1 MKIGLLGKK
10 IGMTQIFDQ
19 EGKALPVTILQ
30 LGPCLV
36 TEIKN
41 LESHGYKAIQIGY
54 IETKLKKLNKA
65 EIGHLN
71 KYNIPPLKYLKEYRV
86 NSLDNFE
93 IGKLI
98 TVKDLKI
105 DQNISISSISIGKG
119 FMGCIKR
126 HNFSKG
132 PMSHGSKNH
141 KQPGSIGAGTTPG
154 KVFAGKKMAGR
165 MGGKKVTIQN
175 LSIID
180 IKTNHNIIVVKGSVP
195 GKTGNIVSVHQ
206 K

>member
-1 MKIGLLGKK
+1 MKVGLLGKK
-10 IGMTQIFDQ
+10 IGMTQVFDQ
-19 EGKALPVTILQ
+19 EGKALPVTILK
-30 LGPCLV
+30 LGPCLI
-36 TEIKN
+36 TEIKD
-41 LESHGYKAIQIGY
+41 LESHGYKSIQIGY
-54 IETKLKKLNKA
+54 IETQSNKLNKA
-65 EIGHLN
+65 EIGHLS

-98 TVKDLKI
+98 TVKDLRI
-105 DQNISISSISIGKG
+105 DHNISISSTSIGKG
-119 FMGCIKR
+119 FTGCIKR
-126 HNFSKG
+126 HNFSRG

-175 LSIID
+175 LRIID
-180 IKTNHNIIVVKGSVP
+180 IKTNHNIIIVKGSVP
-195 GKTGNIVSVHQ
+195 GKPGNIISIHQ

>member
-19 EGKALPVTILQ
+19 EGKAVPVTILE

-36 TEIKN
+36 TQIKSI
-41 LESHGYKAIQIGY
+41 ESHGYKAIQLGY
-54 IETKLKKLNKA
+54 VEVKKNKLNKA

-71 KYNIPPLKYLKEYRV
+71 KYNMPALKYLKEYRV
-86 NSLDNFE
+86 NSLNDFE
-93 IGKLI
+93 IGQWI
-98 TVKDLKI
+98 TVEDFKI
-105 DQNISISSISIGKG
+105 NQNISVSSISIGKG
-119 FMGCIKR
+119 FTGCTKK
-126 HNFSKG
+126 HNFSRG

-154 KVFAGKKMAGR
+154 KVFAGKRMASR

-175 LSIID
+175 LKIID
-180 IKTNHNIIVVKGSVP
+180 IKTNNNIIVIKGSVP
-195 GKTGNIVSVHQ
+195 GKPGNIISINQ

>member
-1 MKIGLLGKK
+1 MKVGLLGKK

-30 LGPCLV
+30 LGPCLI
-36 TEIKN
+36 TEIKD

-54 IETKLKKLNKA
+54 IEAKSNKLNKA

-98 TVKDLKI
+98 TVKDLNI
-105 DQNISISSISIGKG
+105 GQNISISSTSIGKG

-126 HNFSKG
+126 HNFSRG

-175 LSIID
+175 LRIVD
-180 IKTNHNIIVVKGSVP
+180 IKTNHNIIIVKGSVP
-195 GKTGNIVSVHQ
+195 GKPGNIVSIHQ

>member
-30 LGPCLV
+30 LGPCRV

-54 IETKLKKLNKA
+54 IEAKSNKLNKA

-71 KYNIPPLKYLKEYRV
+71 KHNISPLKYLKEYRV

-105 DQNISISSISIGKG
+105 DENICVSSTSIGKG
-119 FMGCIKR
+119 FTGCIKR
-126 HNFSKG
+126 HNFSRG

-165 MGGKKVTIQN
+165 MGGGKVTIQN
-175 LSIID
+175 LRIID
-180 IKTNHNIIVVKGSVP
+180 IKINHNIIIVKGSVP
-195 GKTGNIVSVHQ
+195 GKTGNIVSIYQ

>member
-30 LGPCLV
+30 LGPCIV

-41 LESHGYKAIQIGY
+41 LESHGYQAIQIGY
-54 IETKLKKLNKA
+54 IEAKSNKLNKA
-65 EIGHLN
+65 QIGHLN
-71 KYNIPPLKYLKEYRV
+71 KYNIPHLKYLKEYRV
-86 NSLDNFE
+86 NSLENFE

-105 DQNISISSISIGKG
+105 DQNISISGTSIGKG
-119 FMGCIKR
+119 FTGCTKR
-126 HNFSKG
+126 HNFSRG

-154 KVFAGKKMAGR
+154 RVFAGKKMTGR

-175 LSIID
+175 LRIID
-180 IKTNHNIIVVKGSVP
+180 IKTNHNIIIVKGSIP
-195 GKTGNIVSVHQ
+195 GKTGNIVSIRQ